1 VLYPQDLH
9 PLINLPKAFIDGW
22 NDWEKVV
29 MVSELFALNR
39 MNMDLFCII
48 NSGHHT
54 PLEIKQRKQK
64 ANKHKINLHIWAKK
78 EIENYAINL
87 DVILRYITHNKQQG
101 TIDKDLL
108 NGVMQSIAKDMMED
122 VMEYSSGATNTNI
135 EELQNDYKQPY
146 DIISGREFFNILSL
160 WTQEEYGITISARQV
175 ISYFRVE
182 EVSNEIKKVVSTIMN
197 CK

>member
-1 VLYPQDLH
+1 
-9 PLINLPKAFIDGW
+9 
-22 NDWEKVV
+22 
-29 MVSELFALNR
+29 
-39 MNMDLFCII
+39 
-48 NSGHHT
+48 
-54 PLEIKQRKQK
+54 
-64 ANKHKINLHIWAKK
+64 
-78 EIENYAINL
+78 
-87 DVILRYITHNKQQG
+87 
-101 TIDKDLL
+101 
-108 NGVMQSIAKDMMED
+108 MMED

-160 WTQEEYGITISARQV
+160 WTQEEYGIIISARQV

>member
-1 VLYPQDLH
+1 
-9 PLINLPKAFIDGW
+9 
-22 NDWEKVV
+22 
-29 MVSELFALNR
+29 
-39 MNMDLFCII
+39 
-48 NSGHHT
+48 
-54 PLEIKQRKQK
+54 
-64 ANKHKINLHIWAKK
+64 
-78 EIENYAINL
+78 
-87 DVILRYITHNKQQG
+87 
-101 TIDKDLL
+101 
-108 NGVMQSIAKDMMED
+108 MMED

>member
-1 VLYPQDLH
+1 
-9 PLINLPKAFIDGW
+9 
-22 NDWEKVV
+22 
-29 MVSELFALNR
+29 M
-39 MNMDLFCII
+39 
-48 NSGHHT
+48 
-54 PLEIKQRKQK
+54 
-64 ANKHKINLHIWAKK
+64 HIWAKK

-101 TIDKDLL
+101 SIDKDML
-108 NGVMQSIAKDMMED
+108 NRVMQSIAKDMMED
-122 VMEYSSGATNTNI
+122 GMEYSRSATNTNI
-135 EELQNDYKQPY
+135 EGLQNDYKQPY

>member
-1 VLYPQDLH
+1 
-9 PLINLPKAFIDGW
+9 
-22 NDWEKVV
+22 
-29 MVSELFALNR
+29 M
-39 MNMDLFCII
+39 
-48 NSGHHT
+48 
-54 PLEIKQRKQK
+54 
-64 ANKHKINLHIWAKK
+64 HIWAKK
-78 EIENYAINL
+78 EIENYAINP
-87 DVILRYITHNKQQG
+87 DVILRYITHNKQRG

-175 ISYFRVE
+175 IPYFHYE
-182 EVSNEIKKVVSTIMN
+182 EIPSEIRAVISGVMKN
-197 CK
+197 